1 MQQRTRSRTG
11 FAIGFVLFVA
21 MLWPLGSVRAD
32 QPSAPSVIGYWTLE
46 QNQAVAQIYSCGART
61 LCGALVGLELD
72 HPTDRTPR
80 TWNGRSQCDDV
91 FIVNLRPR
99 GDAWVGR
106 ITNPDN
112 GHTYDARL
120 SLAAPGVLRLRGYFL
135 FSALGQT
142 QTWTRFPGIPP
153 AGCRMS
159 PGDFNRAG
167 GS

>member
-1 MQQRTRSRTG
+1 
-11 FAIGFVLFVA
+11 
-21 MLWPLGSVRAD
+21 MLILLAALHHASVPARAD
-32 QPSAPSVIGYWTLE
+32 QPSAPSLIGYWTTE
-46 QNQAVAQIYSCGART
+46 RNQGVVQIYSCGWRT

-72 HPTDRTPR
+72 HPADPTPK
-80 TWNGRSQCDDV
+80 TWNRQSECDYV

-99 GDAWVGR
+99 SNAWVGR

-120 SLAAPGVLRLRGYFL
+120 SLTAPGILKLRGYFL
-135 FSALGQT
+135 IPSLGET

-159 PGDFNRAG
+159 PHDFGATSG
-167 GS
+167 